1 MELTNSELSRILIL
15 KFLGAL
21 GDITPIMVDTK
32 LEAVRSFMPK
42 AHVATVYAKPLGRD
56 QVETFIT
63 ESSLV
68 PQERQPF

>member
-32 LEAVRSFMPK
+32 ANETQPKRNPDIIPFTEQNLSF
-42 AHVATVYAKPLGRD
+42 D
-56 QVETFIT
+56 
-63 ESSLV
+63 
-68 PQERQPF
+68 